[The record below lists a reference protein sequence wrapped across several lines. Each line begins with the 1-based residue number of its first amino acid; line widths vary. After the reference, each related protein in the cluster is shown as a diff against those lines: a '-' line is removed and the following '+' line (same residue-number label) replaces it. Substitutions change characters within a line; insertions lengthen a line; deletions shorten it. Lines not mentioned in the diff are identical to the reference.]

1 MWCLIIIGCVENFR
15 KTCQNYYGLD
25 PANYISA
32 PGLAWDA
39 MLLKTDIKLE
49 LMHDTLVLDILER
62 MERGGLCFVG
72 SKRH

>member
-1 MWCLIIIGCVENFR
+1 MDYHLTYLQCDVLLLADVFENFR

-25 PANYISA
+25 PVNYISA

-49 LMHDTLVLDILER
+49 LMHDTLVLDI
-62 MERGGLCFVG
+62 MERI
-72 SKRH
+72 